1 MSISIATMVSNMLQL
16 DIRYV
21 ATATAVVGRW
31 NSYFLFTY
39 SVSGGGVVGGY
50 VHVSAGAHRS
60 QKEHVRSLGA
70 GVTDI
75 CESLDMCSGNQTLGF
90 CKSIVIGFLLL

>member
-1 MSISIATMVSNMLQL
+1 M
-16 DIRYV
+16 
-21 ATATAVVGRW
+21 
-31 NSYFLFTY
+31 
-39 SVSGGGVVGGY
+39 VGGY
-50 VHVSAGAHRS
+50 VHVSARAHRS

-90 CKSIVIGFLLL
+90 CKSIVVGFLLL

>member
-1 MSISIATMVSNMLQL
+1 MCFYTQRSRFVSINIATMVSNTLQL

-21 ATATAVVGRW
+21 ATDTAVVGSW

-39 SVSGGGVVGGY
+39 CVSGGGVVGGF

-60 QKEHVRSLGA
+60 QREHVRSLGA
-70 GVTDI
+70 GVNRQ
-75 CESLDMCSGNQTLGF
+75 L
-90 CKSIVIGFLLL
+90 